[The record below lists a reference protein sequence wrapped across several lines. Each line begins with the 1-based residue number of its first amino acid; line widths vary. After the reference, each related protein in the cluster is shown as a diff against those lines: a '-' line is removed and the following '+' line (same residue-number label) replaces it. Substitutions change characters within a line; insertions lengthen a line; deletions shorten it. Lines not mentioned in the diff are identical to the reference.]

1 MKGKRLVYSLTVTF
15 QGECLINSQIYF
27 LLLRNELTWVKE
39 GESELTRSDL
49 YEFTI
54 KRSVLEDIVVAGQRQ
69 TSDSSQNQK
78 SKEKL
83 PRKTLFSKMLI
94 KTNN

>member
-69 TSDSSQNQK
+69 TSDSK
-78 SKEKL
+78 SE
-83 PRKTLFSKMLI
+83 SKKKNCQERPCLVRC
-94 KTNN
+94 